1 MTTSEATGNMKWYAV
16 HTYSGVERSVKKDI
30 EHRASIEGLRDKL
43 GEVIVP
49 EEKVV
54 EIKDSKKREHTKNI
68 MPGYVFIQMDEDEEL
83 FKVIEELKGVS
94 GFVGAGNSRTP
105 LSDDEVA
112 NIRGLVEDKKDK
124 PRAEIKHRLGDQVKV
139 IEGPFANFVGTVD
152 AIDHDKAKL
161 RVMVSIFG
169 RSTPVELDVLQV
181 ESSS

>member
-1 MTTSEATGNMKWYAV
+1 MNWYAV
-16 HTYSGVERSVKKDI
+16 HTYSGVERTVKKDI
-30 EHRASIEGLRDKL
+30 EHRASVEGLRDSL

-54 EIKDSKKREHTKNI
+54 EIKDSKKREHSRNI
-68 MPGYVFIQMDEDEEL
+68 MPGYVFIQMDENEEL
-83 FKVIEELKGVS
+83 FKVIEEIKGVS
-94 GFVGAGNSRTP
+94 GFVGAGNARTP
-105 LSDDEVA
+105 LSEEEVA
-112 NIRGLVEDKKDK
+112 NVRGLVEEKKDR

-181 ESSS
+181 ESAS

>member
-1 MTTSEATGNMKWYAV
+1 MNWYAV
-16 HTYSGVERSVKKDI
+16 HTYSGMEKSVKKDI
-30 EHRASIEGLRDKL
+30 EHRASIEGLRERL

-49 EEKVV
+49 EEKIV
-54 EIKDSKKREHTKNI
+54 EIKEGKRKEHARNF
-68 MPGYVFIQMDEDEEL
+68 MPGYVFVQMEDHDEL
-83 FKVIEELKGVS
+83 FKVIEEIKGVS
-94 GFVGAGNSRTP
+94 GFVGAGTARTP
-105 LSDDEVA
+105 LSDEEIN

-152 AIDHDKAKL
+152 QIDYDKAKL

-181 ESSS
+181 ESAS

>member
-1 MTTSEATGNMKWYAV
+1 MNWYAI
-16 HTYSGVERSVKKDI
+16 HTYSGHEKGVKKDI
-30 EHRASIEGLRDKL
+30 EHRASVEGLRDQL

-49 EEKVV
+49 EEKLV
-54 EIKDSKKREHTKNI
+54 EIKDGKKREHSRNI
-68 MPGYVFIQMDEDEEL
+68 MPGYVFVQMVENEEL
-83 FKVIEELKGVS
+83 FKVIEEIKGVS
-94 GFVGAGNSRTP
+94 GFVGAGDSRTP
-105 LSDDEVA
+105 LSEEEVA

-152 AIDHDKAKL
+152 QIDFDKAKL

-181 ESSS
+181 ESAS